1 MTEQIQE
8 ILNFYK
14 ENKLVY
20 IDREG
25 KHTVD
30 ISDFCK
36 QQTSDILQKT
46 NRTEKVLL
54 NLAEKNSASL
64 KWVNDYAMAKIIEY
78 LKAFND
84 DATQQIIEQETT
96 IQKLEL
102 ELENNRQSKATVV
115 LKDDY
120 ANLQDKYTALEEK
133 FNKSVEAYKTLKV
146 ERDDLQNK
154 LLATSQNMSHEY
166 DELAVKYNELKTD
179 FDGLQNESNTIANKL
194 NEVEEKCKREIQA
207 NENLQ
212 NQFDKLNTEYNDKV
226 TELTQRDNQI
236 KTLIEERDTA
246 LENEDVAIKQLESGV
261 EKREKIINEL
271 KTRVNKLNDDLNEAQ
286 SMNNKSKEYI
296 VALENKLIEEQDKSK
311 ENAEKIESICNIL
324 SINNDT
330 KHDEKQRQS
339 SSNGMHRMGDNQVV
353 NATFL

>member
-46 NRTEKVLL
+46 NRTEQVLL
-54 NLAEKNSASL
+54 SLAEKNPTSL
-64 KWVNDYAMAKIIEY
+64 KWVNDYAMAKIIEW
-78 LKAFND
+78 LKTFND

-133 FNKSVEAYKTLKV
+133 FNKSVEAYKSLKA

-154 LLATSQNMSHEY
+154 LLATSQDMSHEY
-166 DELAVKYNELKTD
+166 DELAVKYNELQELNISLAEKHSHEIRV
-179 FDGLQNESNTIANKL
+179 NED
-194 NEVEEKCKREIQA
+194 
-207 NENLQ
+207 LQ

-226 TELTQRDNQI
+226 TELLQKDNQI
-236 KTLIEERDTA
+236 KTLTEERDTA

-271 KTRVNKLNDDLNEAQ
+271 KTQINKLNDDLNETQ
-286 SMNNKSKEYI
+286 LLNNKSKEYI
-296 VALENKLIEEQDKSK
+296 IDLENKLIEEQNKLK

-330 KHDEKQRQS
+330 KHDEKPRQS